1 MIELSIVI
9 PVKDEEENLSELI
22 DRLITTTREMR
33 VTFEIIFITDINKDQ
48 TYEILKSQNNLHS
61 NIKTVKLSNAF
72 GHHSAVIAGL
82 EHTSGNTIVIMDG
95 DLQDYPE
102 DIPKMY
108 NKMNEGYDVVYGI
121 KEKKNDSF
129 IRNIFSKLFL
139 KVLSRLSDNSFEF
152 NTNMFR
158 IISRRTVDELL
169 KFKER
174 EPSLT
179 ALISLIG
186 FPTTKVKVTSGIRK
200 RGKTKYSYFRQ
211 INFAISFLISFT
223 TKPLRIISMLGFI
236 VSCLS
241 FVYLIIVV
249 AQKLIFGIDQ
259 LGWPTIVSLITF
271 FAGIQLFSLGI
282 AGEYIGRIFLETK
295 NRPLYIIENKIGKF
309 K

>member
-121 KEKKNDSF
+121 KEKK
-129 IRNIFSKLFL
+129 K
-139 KVLSRLSDNSFEF
+139 
-152 NTNMFR
+152 
-158 IISRRTVDELL
+158 
-169 KFKER
+169 
-174 EPSLT
+174 
-179 ALISLIG
+179 
-186 FPTTKVKVTSGIRK
+186 
-200 RGKTKYSYFRQ
+200 
-211 INFAISFLISFT
+211 
-223 TKPLRIISMLGFI
+223 
-236 VSCLS
+236 
-241 FVYLIIVV
+241 
-249 AQKLIFGIDQ
+249 
-259 LGWPTIVSLITF
+259 
-271 FAGIQLFSLGI
+271 
-282 AGEYIGRIFLETK
+282 
-295 NRPLYIIENKIGKF
+295 
-309 K
+309 